1 MDLTNSAPISFL
13 GNINFHVKKYRKD
26 KEFIMQVVLAVLFF
40 MAGSGLGFAALKAW
54 DNSRINGVNNQIS
67 NMLKEAE
74 ENAERIKQAKINEM
88 REEVNRMRQ
97 EAQKDIKDRRTEIQR
112 TERKL
117 EQKEEN
123 LDKKIDRVS
132 RKEDELRSKHE
143 EIEKRRAALEDTIQ
157 KQEIKLQEIAEM
169 TKDQAQEILL
179 HKTEEDAKHLLG
191 MKLKELEEQAQREAD
206 KKARDII
213 IGAMQRCAV
222 ESAGE
227 SSISVVP
234 LPSEEMKGRIIGR
247 EGRNIRTFES
257 LTGVDLI
264 IDDTPEAVTLSS
276 FDPIRREIAKRAMER
291 LVVDGRIHPARI
303 EELIEKAAR
312 DIDNE
317 MINEGEN
324 ATLELG
330 IKNMNNELVRTIG
343 QLKFRFSY
351 GQNVLAHSMEVA
363 QIAGIIAA
371 ELGLDEETARRGG
384 LLHDIGK
391 AIDHQIE
398 GPHAEIGAELAKR
411 LGERPEIVSCIA
423 MHHDNLEISSIY
435 EVVVALADAISAAR
449 PGARR
454 ESVDAYI
461 KRLEKLEELASTFD
475 GVTRAYAIQAGRE
488 VRVILNSKQTDDGA
502 VHKLAFDIAKRIE
515 AEMKYPGQIKVNV
528 SRETRATE
536 YAK

>member
-247 EGRNIRTFES
+247 EGRNIR
-257 LTGVDLI
+257 LM
-264 IDDTPEAVTLSS
+264 TL
-276 FDPIRREIAKRAMER
+276 
-291 LVVDGRIHPARI
+291 
-303 EELIEKAAR
+303 
-312 DIDNE
+312 
-317 MINEGEN
+317 
-324 ATLELG
+324 
-330 IKNMNNELVRTIG
+330 
-343 QLKFRFSY
+343 LK
-351 GQNVLAHSMEVA
+351 L
-363 QIAGIIAA
+363 
-371 ELGLDEETARRGG
+371 
-384 LLHDIGK
+384 
-391 AIDHQIE
+391 
-398 GPHAEIGAELAKR
+398 
-411 LGERPEIVSCIA
+411 
-423 MHHDNLEISSIY
+423 
-435 EVVVALADAISAAR
+435 
-449 PGARR
+449 
-454 ESVDAYI
+454 
-461 KRLEKLEELASTFD
+461 
-475 GVTRAYAIQAGRE
+475 
-488 VRVILNSKQTDDGA
+488 
-502 VHKLAFDIAKRIE
+502 
-515 AEMKYPGQIKVNV
+515 
-528 SRETRATE
+528 
-536 YAK
+536 

>member
-1 MDLTNSAPISFL
+1 
-13 GNINFHVKKYRKD
+13 
-26 KEFIMQVVLAVLFF
+26 MQFVLALVFF
-40 MAGSGLGFAALKAW
+40 MTGSGFGYVALRAW
-54 DNSRINGVNNQIS
+54 DNSRVNGVKNQIS

-74 ENAERIKQAKINEM
+74 ESSERVKQEKISEA
-88 REEVNRMRQ
+88 REEVNRLRQ
-97 EAQKDIKDRRTEIQR
+97 EAQKDIKERRSEIQR

-117 EQKEEN
+117 EQKEDN
-123 LDKKIDRVS
+123 LDKKLDRVS
-132 RKEDELRSKHE
+132 RKEDELKSRHE
-143 EIEKRRAALEDTIQ
+143 ELEKRRSALEDKIQ
-157 KQEIKLQEIAEM
+157 QQDAKLQEIAEL
-169 TKDQAQEILL
+169 TREEAQEILL
-179 HKTEEDAKHLLG
+179 NKTEQDARHLLG
-191 MKLKELEEQAQREAD
+191 MKLKELEERAQREAD

-213 IGAMQRCAV
+213 ISAMQRCAV

-247 EGRNIRTFES
+247 EGRNIRAFES

-276 FDPIRREIAKRAMER
+276 FDPIRREIARRAMER

-303 EELIEKAAR
+303 EELIERAAR
-312 DIDNE
+312 DIDEE
-317 MINEGEN
+317 MITEGEN
-324 ATLELG
+324 AALEMG
-330 IKNMNNELVRTIG
+330 IKNIHNELVRTLG

-363 QIAGIIAA
+363 QIAGVIAA
-371 ELGLDEETARRGG
+371 ELGVDEEIARRGG

-398 GPHAEIGAELAKR
+398 GPHASIGADLAR
-411 LGERPEIVSCIA
+411 RFGERPEIVNCIA
-423 MHHDNLEISSIY
+423 AHHDNLEVSSIY
-435 EVVVALADAISAAR
+435 EVIVSLADAISAAR

-461 KRLEKLEELASTFD
+461 KRLQQLEEIAQTFE

-488 VRVILNSKQTDDGA
+488 VRVILNAGKTDEGA
-502 VHKLAFDIAKRIE
+502 VHKLAYDIARKIE
-515 AEMKYPGQIKVNV
+515 SEMKYPGQIKVNV
-528 SRETRATE
+528 ARETRATE
-536 YAK
+536 FAK